1 MKQIPFFLASILLAF
16 VLTSCATTNAAESND
31 PYLKK
36 GINLD
41 NAALNYVN
49 RSVFFRID
57 GGHNGGGLARAA
69 RDENPGT
76 AGSSC
81 CFNITD
87 LKKPVQIELRWSP
100 ITEPAVLGPN
110 GRLILG
116 KELSPAITK
125 TITVNLPQRLPHIVQ
140 NDYKNSEDV
149 MCLVIKDLDK
159 AELKYSKSYDCKDE

>member
-1 MKQIPFFLASILLAF
+1 MKQISFLLASTLLAF
-16 VLTSCATTNAAESND
+16 VLTSCATTNAAKSND

-36 GINLD
+36 EINLD

-69 RDENPGT
+69 KDEKPGT

-87 LKKPVQIELRWSP
+87 LKKSAQVELKWSP
-100 ITEPAVLGPN
+100 ITEPTVLGSN
-110 GRLILG
+110 GRLIFG
-116 KELSPAITK
+116 KELSPSITK
-125 TITVNLPQRLPHIVQ
+125 TITVNLPQRLPKVIP
-140 NDYKNSEDV
+140 NDYKNSEDI
-149 MCLVIKDLDK
+149 MCLVIKDLDR
-159 AELKYSKSYDCKDE
+159 AELKYSKSYDCEGE

>member
-1 MKQIPFFLASILLAF
+1 MKQISFLLASILLAF

-49 RSVFFRID
+49 RSVFFRLD
-57 GGHNGGGLARAA
+57 DGHNGGGQADAA
-69 RDENPGT
+69 KNGKPGT

-81 CFNITD
+81 CFNIAS
-87 LKKPVQIELRWSP
+87 LKKPVKVELNWDAVA
-100 ITEPAVLGPN
+100 EPAVLGPN
-110 GRLILG
+110 GRLIFG
-116 KELSPAITK
+116 KVLIPEVKK
-125 TITVNLPQRLPHIVQ
+125 TIMVNLPQRLPHIVQ

-159 AELKYSKSYDCKDE
+159 AELKYSKSYDCEDE